1 MAKVKV
7 VIPTGGNLPG
17 TSSTTTSGYC
27 LTINGTKVVLIPV
40 QIDGATYYMVAAE
53 NWAWASKT

>member
-1 MAKVKV
+1 MPKVNV
-7 VIPTGGNLPG
+7 VMPTGGNFEG
-17 TSSTTTSGYC
+17 ETSTTTSGYC

-40 QIDGATYYMVAAE
+40 HISGVTYYMIAAE